1 MQARGDGSVSLKLEK
16 CDTVAAEVKKKEPR
30 ERERE
35 RKANRAEFKLRE
47 DRLSQVAEVSGGLDL
62 E

>member
-30 ERERE
+30 ERE
-35 RKANRAEFKLRE
+35 KSKQ
-47 DRLSQVAEVSGGLDL
+47 S
-62 E
+62 

>member
-30 ERERE
+30 ER
-35 RKANRAEFKLRE
+35 KANRAGFKLRE
-47 DRLSQVAEVSGGLDL
+47 DRLSQVAEVSVGLDL

>member
-30 ERERE
+30 ERER
-35 RKANRAEFKLRE
+35 KANRAEFKLRE

>member
-16 CDTVAAEVKKKEPR
+16 CDTVAEVKKKEPR
-30 ERERE
+30 ER
-35 RKANRAEFKLRE
+35 KANRAGFKLRE